1 MLPDVRIRCLL
12 GTMSFRQEDESLQ
25 VTSLKRQ
32 LEFTSQKRGDYKEI
46 QNKG

>member
-25 VTSLKRQ
+25 VTSLKKAIGIYI
-32 LEFTSQKRGDYKEI
+32 TKKRRLQGDTK
-46 QNKG
+46 